1 MIRTRNLFYA
11 GLILTASALFTGCEP
26 ENYPPVAKLEVSP
39 LVGEA
44 PMNVRAKLDGE
55 DPNGK
60 KDIRWYDLYLGGK
73 LIRKNSPIDT
83 NLVLTKS
90 GITKIYGAVTDR
102 KGETSKTKDYYLETI
117 GEPFVDEEANV
128 IEFNGQAAISYTA
141 TLGIVKEADL
151 SVEKN
156 GVEILTRKI
165 QNTNI
170 IGTDYEEI
178 FTYSN
183 GLFTK
188 GEYKFKLKS
197 GNLEKEIIATIPNYN
212 PTIPNIP
219 KLNIFQQLDTI
230 IALPKISDLNPED
243 NPKYINIVSLNEN
256 ILLKQLPNDSL
267 KVISR
272 WEDLGEYKI
281 ELEFG
286 SNEGGISKRTI
297 LGEVLKD
304 KFTINPFLSTNINGN
319 EWDLLETRAQ
329 RDDYVQQKL
338 NEDWCDNQ
346 HIPGSNDPIW
356 DCTEYSYQL
365 CINFKGFPG
374 LKGYSGFD
382 LDSIYFYGM
391 TLKDNGKYGIP
402 VYHVGVFYTALPGSH
417 AMNAILTGDNA
428 ENFYDWNFIE
438 PQFDKANLQPGQ
450 AYFPK
455 DGRIR
460 IYFPYVAEAY
470 DGRKYISYFPILEFR
485 IENKIPI
492 LTWKNTSEGMNFITQ
507 RRK

>member
-1 MIRTRNLFYA
+1 M
-11 GLILTASALFTGCEP
+11 TASALFSSCEP

-141 TLGIVKEADL
+141 RLGIVKEADL

-170 IGTDYEEI
+170 LGVDYSEI

-197 GNLEKEIIATIPNYN
+197 GNLEKEVIATIPNYN

-272 WEDLGEYKI
+272 WDDLGEYKI

-297 LGEVLKD
+297 LGEVLKG

-329 RDDYVQQKL
+329 RDAYVQEKL
-338 NEDWCDNQ
+338 NEDWADAY

-356 DCTEYSYQL
+356 DCTEYARQL
-365 CINFKGFPG
+365 TINFHGFPG
-374 LKGYSGFD
+374 IERYSGD
-382 LDSIYFYGM
+382 NLDSIYFYHG
-391 TLKDNGKYGIP
+391 TFKDNGKYGLP
-402 VYHVGVFYTALPGSH
+402 VYGIILLPFTPGHS
-417 AMNAILTGDNA
+417 MNAILTGDNA

-438 PQFDKANLQPGQ
+438 PQLDKINVQPGQ
-450 AYFPK
+450 VYMSENC
-455 DGRIR
+455 GI
-460 IYFPYVAEAY
+460 IINYT
-470 DGRKYISYFPILEFR
+470 YIINTPTQGKVLDA
-485 IENKIPI
+485 IPI
-492 LTWKNTSEGMNFITQ
+492 IEFKIVDGNPTLIWKNNSSSLNFITQ

>member
-272 WEDLGEYKI
+272 WDDLGEYKI

-297 LGEVLKD
+297 LGEVLEG
-304 KFTINPFLSTNINGN
+304 KFPINPFLSTNINGN

-329 RDDYVQQKL
+329 RDAYVQEKL
-338 NEDWCDNQ
+338 NEDWTSE
-346 HIPGSNDPIW
+346 IPPRIIEPIW
-356 DCTEYSYQL
+356 DCTEYARQL
-365 CINFKGFPG
+365 TINFHGFPG
-374 LKGYSGFD
+374 LEKYSGD
-382 LDSIYFYGM
+382 NLDSIYFYHG
-391 TLKDNGKYGIP
+391 TFKDNGKYGLP
-402 VYHVGVFYTALPGSH
+402 VYGIYILPFTPGHS
-417 AMNAILTGDNA
+417 MNAILTGDNA
-428 ENFYDWNFIE
+428 ENFSDWNFIE
-438 PQFDKANLQPGQ
+438 AQRDRINVQPGQ
-450 AYFPK
+450 VYMPENCEIIIWFK
-455 DGRIR
+455 
-460 IYFPYVAEAY
+460 YVE
-470 DGRKYISYFPILEFR
+470 
-485 IENKIPI
+485 ENEVQGKFLTSIPI
-492 LTWKNTSEGMNFITQ
+492 LKFKIVDGNPTLIWKNDDSDLNFKTQ
-507 RRK
+507 R